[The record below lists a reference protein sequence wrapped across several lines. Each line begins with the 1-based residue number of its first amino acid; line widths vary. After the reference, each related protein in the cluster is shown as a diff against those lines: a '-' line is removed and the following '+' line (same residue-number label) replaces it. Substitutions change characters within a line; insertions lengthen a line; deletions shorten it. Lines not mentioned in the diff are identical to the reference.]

1 MPGINGAS
9 LVKAVRSV
17 RPGLRTLMMTDLAE
31 LQAGE
36 EIGTE
41 NIIRKPFNDLRRSR
55 HRTVMN
61 VR

>member
-1 MPGINGAS
+1 
-9 LVKAVRSV
+9 
-17 RPGLRTLMMTDLAE
+17 MTDHAE